1 MSGFFKSIVIM
12 VILAALIVSGFYVYL
27 NQTINK
33 NNPINNRPATTN
45 RFDSIREE
53 VDIYTADADG
63 DGLTF
68 AQEKK
73 KGTSDNNVDSDADG
87 IPDNID
93 IAPLGIGK
101 KISKILNWNY
111 KAPHT
116 TEAYLPMDIMDYYK
130 KRPRPK
136 HTFDATYYTPFIN
149 SNDVGIKRLTAEL
162 KTTIEATG
170 SWGYYDEIMY
180 VVGMVQQMRYA
191 QGSTDGFDLSTK
203 YPMQTIIT
211 AKGDCEDTSILAA
224 ALLKRL
230 DYEVK
235 LVRLDIEG
243 SVAHIGIAV
252 WGEGVVGTSWMKDGR
267 NFYYIETTTPGNK
280 FGELPSKW
288 QDGTTAT
295 LIDI

>member
-1 MSGFFKSIVIM
+1 MSGFFKSIFIIV
-12 VILAALIVSGFYVYL
+12 VFAALIVGGFYIYL
-27 NQTINK
+27 NQTIK
-33 NNPINNRPATTN
+33 NDPINKKTTHTN
-45 RFDSIREE
+45 RFDSIRKE

-93 IAPLGIGK
+93 IAPTGVGK
-101 KISKILNWNY
+101 KMSKILNWNY

-116 TEAYLPMDIMDYYK
+116 TEAYLPMDVMDYYK
-130 KRPRPK
+130 KISRPK
-136 HTFDATYYTPFIN
+136 HTFDALYYAPFIN
-149 SNDVGIKRLTAEL
+149 SNDIGIERLAAEL
-162 KTTIEATG
+162 KATIEATG
-170 SWGYYDEIMY
+170 NWDYYDEIMY
-180 VVGMVQQMRYA
+180 VVSMVQQMRYA
-191 QGSTDGFDLSTK
+191 PSSTAGFDLSTK
-203 YPMQTIIT
+203 YPMQTII
-211 AKGDCEDTSILAA
+211 AGKGDCEDTSILTA
-224 ALLKRL
+224 ALLKKL

-252 WGEGVVGTSWMKDGR
+252 WGEGVAGTSWMKGGR

-280 FGELPSKW
+280 FGELPSEWK
-288 QDGTTAT
+288 DGTTAT